1 LGGWSGVYIYIY
13 ICIYLNLENLL
24 ICGGGGWVGYVKF
37 IGGFV
42 VKYEAWDSKVVFVWE
57 YVH

>member
-1 LGGWSGVYIYIY
+1 MW
-13 ICIYLNLENLL
+13 
-24 ICGGGGWVGYVKF
+24 GGGGVGYVKF